1 MALILLNHLAEVVP
15 CEGLTEFY
23 LDQKFFQELLGE
35 LSCLKKIRSSRASVH
50 VPFIFGDFDTTEPE
64 FFGTI
69 SELIEDDFTVLEDLL
84 VDYFRDSHGDMIDG
98 KSAAVQGKF

>member
-1 MALILLNHLAEVVP
+1 M
-15 CEGLTEFY
+15 FW
-23 LDQKFFQELLGE
+23 
-35 LSCLKKIRSSRASVH
+35 
-50 VPFIFGDFDTTEPE
+50 DFDTTEPE